1 MSDSHYIPR
10 LIAESI
16 QKFPRDKALA
26 LFGARQIGKS
36 TLLNTLFS
44 GARTRLLT
52 GDEFDDVALLT
63 NLKSKSDLQVL
74 LAGLDVLIIDEA
86 QRIPSVG
93 LLLKRIV
100 DARTDCRIIATGSSS
115 LELAGGVMESGAG
128 RLVQERLWPISIQE
142 LAKENSWL
150 DVVQDLP
157 ARLVFGCYP
166 YVICRPDMAKQT
178 LSDLFESVAFKDIFS
193 LARVR
198 KPAKFVHLVKLLA
211 YNIGRLVSYERLAR
225 GCGLTANSVE
235 SYITLLE
242 QSFIVKTLTCYS
254 RNLANE
260 LKKSKK
266 IYFCDL
272 GIRNAALNNFIPFS
286 ARDDAERGA
295 LWENFFVMERIKH
308 HDYARTE
315 TYLFFWRDKQQNEV
329 DIVEVS
335 ENGTMSAI
343 ECKVKEESVSPP
355 QSFVKNIPNADTALQ
370 RWGIVSDS
378 LQTKTD
384 AFGCVSKT

>member
-1 MSDSHYIPR
+1 MSERRYIPR
-10 LIAESI
+10 LISEPI
-16 QKFPRDKALA
+16 QKSPRNKALV
-26 LFGARQIGKS
+26 LFGARQIGKT
-36 TLLNTLFS
+36 TLLATLFS
-44 GARTRLLT
+44 GARTRFLT

-115 LELAGGVMESGAG
+115 LELAGGIMESAAG

-142 LAKENSWL
+142 LAKETSWL

-166 YVICRPDMAKQT
+166 YVICRPDMARQT
-178 LSDLFESVAFKDIFS
+178 LSDLFERVAFKDIFS
-193 LARVR
+193 LAGIR
-198 KPAKFVHLVKLLA
+198 KPAKFAHLVKLLA
-211 YNIGRLVSYERLAR
+211 YNIGRHVSYERLAR
-225 GCGLTANSVE
+225 ECGLTANSVE

-242 QSFIVKTLTCYS
+242 QSFIVRTLTSYS

-308 HDYARTE
+308 HDYARTG
-315 TYLFFWRDKQQNEV
+315 TNLFFWRDKQQNEV

-343 ECKVKEESVSPP
+343 ECKVKEDRVSPP
-355 QSFVKNIPNADTALQ
+355 LSFVKKYPECRYRVATMENCFRFFADEN
-370 RWGIVSDS
+370 
-378 LQTKTD
+378 
-384 AFGCVSKT
+384 

>member
-1 MSDSHYIPR
+1 MTDSHYIPR

-16 QKFPRDKALA
+16 QKFPRDKALV
-26 LFGARQIGKS
+26 LFGARQIGKT

-44 GARTRLLT
+44 DARTRLLT

-63 NLKSKSDLQVL
+63 NLKSQSDLQVL

-86 QRIPSVG
+86 QRIPSAG

-100 DARTDCRIIATGSSS
+100 DARTDCRIIAAGSSS
-115 LELAGGVMESGAG
+115 LELAGGVMESAAG

-166 YVICRPDMAKQT
+166 YVICRPDMARQT
-178 LSDLFESVAFKDIFS
+178 LSDLFERVAFKDIFS
-193 LARVR
+193 LAGIR
-198 KPAKFVHLVKLLA
+198 KPAKFAHLVKLLA
-211 YNIGRLVSYERLAR
+211 YNIGRPVSYERLAR
-225 GCGLTANSVE
+225 ECGLTANSVE

-242 QSFIVKTLTCYS
+242 QSFIVRTLTSYS

-272 GIRNAALNNFIPFS
+272 GIRNAALNKFIPFS
-286 ARDDAERGA
+286 ARDNAERGA
-295 LWENFFVMERIKH
+295 LWENFFVMERVKH
-308 HDYARTE
+308 HDYARTG
-315 TYLFFWRDKQQNEV
+315 TNLFFWRDKQQNEV

-343 ECKVKEESVSPP
+343 ECKVKEDRVSPP
-355 QSFVKNIPNADTALQ
+355 LSFVKKYPECRYRVATMGNCFRFFADEN
-370 RWGIVSDS
+370 
-378 LQTKTD
+378 
-384 AFGCVSKT
+384 

>member
-1 MSDSHYIPR
+1 MSDSHDIPR

-16 QKFPRDKALA
+16 QKFPRDKTLV
-26 LFGARQIGKS
+26 LFGARQIGKT
-36 TLLNTLFS
+36 TLLNTLFF
-44 GARTRLLT
+44 GARPRLLT

-93 LLLKRIV
+93 HLLKRIV

-115 LELAGGVMESGAG
+115 LERAGGVMESAAG
-128 RLVQERLWPISIQE
+128 RLVQKRLWPISIQE

-178 LSDLFESVAFKDIFS
+178 LSDLFESVVFKDIFS

-211 YNIGRLVSYERLAR
+211 YNIGGLVSYERLAR

-235 SYITLLE
+235 SYQI
-242 QSFIVKTLTCYS
+242 
-254 RNLANE
+254 
-260 LKKSKK
+260 
-266 IYFCDL
+266 
-272 GIRNAALNNFIPFS
+272 AA
-286 ARDDAERGA
+286 
-295 LWENFFVMERIKH
+295 
-308 HDYARTE
+308 
-315 TYLFFWRDKQQNEV
+315 
-329 DIVEVS
+329 
-335 ENGTMSAI
+335 
-343 ECKVKEESVSPP
+343 
-355 QSFVKNIPNADTALQ
+355 
-370 RWGIVSDS
+370 
-378 LQTKTD
+378 
-384 AFGCVSKT
+384 